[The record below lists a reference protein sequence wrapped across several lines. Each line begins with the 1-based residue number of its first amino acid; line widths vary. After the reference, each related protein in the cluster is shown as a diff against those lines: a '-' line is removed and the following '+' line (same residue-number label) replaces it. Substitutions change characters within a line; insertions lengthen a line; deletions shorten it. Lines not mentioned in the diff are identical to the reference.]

1 MPAKFRRLV
10 WLLATSLPWL
20 ARLDQSQILRHNSR
34 AAHLSSASTQIQGR
48 CQDDSTFA
56 DQAGQYLYS
65 PVKAGLR
72 HSSMVVSNVSMS
84 RFRGISRAPG
94 LRHQNLIIS
103 TVSIVS
109 VFRINDFFVQLV
121 QPEAP
126 SYQLNASGC
135 IRRVIACN
143 PMSDQRGAFSWTHPA
158 SVLPSCDR
166 EPGHLHL
173 DPICPESPICLKYG
187 F

>member
-1 MPAKFRRLV
+1 M
-10 WLLATSLPWL
+10 ATSLPWL

-34 AAHLSSASTQIQGR
+34 AAHLSSASTQTQGR
-48 CQDDSTFA
+48 CQRDSTFA
-56 DQAGQYLYS
+56 DQAGQYLDS
-65 PVKAGLR
+65 PGTAAWP
-72 HSSMVVSNVSMS
+72 VSNVSMS
-84 RFRGISRAPG
+84 RFSGISRAPG
-94 LRHQNLIIS
+94 LRHQNLLIS
-103 TVSIVS
+103 SVSIVS

-135 IRRVIACN
+135 IRCVIACN
-143 PMSDQRGAFSWTHPA
+143 PMSDQRGAFLWTHPA